1 LGTETLSFVMAGL
14 DPAIHDCPSTRIKD
28 VDARDKPGHDEEKA
42 GSGYCFSIPASVI
55 SFSHSTS

>member
-1 LGTETLSFVMAGL
+1 MAGL
-14 DPAIHDCPSTRIKD
+14 DPAIHDFPRGTKD

-42 GSGYCFSIPASVI
+42 GSAYCFSIPASVI

>member
-1 LGTETLSFVMAGL
+1 MAGL
-14 DPAIHDCPSTRIKD
+14 DPAIHDCSSTRPKD

-42 GSGYCFSIPASVI
+42 GSAYCFSIPASVI